1 MKLGDYLEAD
11 AILDLRATER
21 MEALRELVD
30 VLSRN
35 PAVPDA
41 RALYRAILERE
52 KLVSTGIGFGIAIP
66 HAKIPGI
73 RRFVLGV
80 GRSALGIDYPSLDDR
95 PVHIIVMIA
104 GPDGQQGT
112 YLKLLA
118 RVQRFLKDERE
129 GILGRV

>member
-73 RRFVLGV
+73 RRFFLPLLVLRRYVASEDFGCPY
-80 GRSALGIDYPSLDDR
+80 S
-95 PVHIIVMIA
+95 
-104 GPDGQQGT
+104 
-112 YLKLLA
+112 
-118 RVQRFLKDERE
+118 
-129 GILGRV
+129 